1 MRAVP
6 FIRNQVEAFRPAVVL
21 CTVNSLG
28 LVTARAR
35 RRTGGGPSFAMKL
48 TNRVAPPEFGAVRRW
63 YRHKSFAGL
72 LRRFDLVLT
81 LSKAER
87 ESMIALYPARSDVF
101 REVPNPYVT
110 EDMLRG
116 PPPRRA
122 ATRRLV
128 AAGRMVRQKRFD
140 ILLEAFA
147 QSADKSSTLTIVG
160 DGPLRNSL
168 KRLAGSLGIA
178 DRVDMP
184 GFADDLIPWLRKSDL
199 FVLSSDYEG
208 LPAVVIEAL
217 ACGVPVV
224 ATNSFESAGELLG
237 GLESCAVTP
246 ISDPQRLAEA
256 IDRSLSE
263 RADVA
268 ALRGI
273 ARGYLIEDAIA
284 AHIVHLGRLVERRQA
299 ELSKR

>member
-1 MRAVP
+1 
-6 FIRNQVEAFRPAVVL
+6 
-21 CTVNSLG
+21 
-28 LVTARAR
+28 
-35 RRTGGGPSFAMKL
+35 
-48 TNRVAPPEFGAVRRW
+48 
-63 YRHKSFAGL
+63 
-72 LRRFDLVLT
+72 
-81 LSKAER
+81 
-87 ESMIALYPARSDVF
+87 
-101 REVPNPYVT
+101 
-110 EDMLRG
+110 
-116 PPPRRA
+116 
-122 ATRRLV
+122 
-128 AAGRMVRQKRFD
+128 MVRQKRFD

-284 AHIVHLGRLVERRQA
+284 AHIVHLGRLVARRQA